1 MSTTS
6 FNFVLKMLRNRKKGK
21 IFLIAYIG
29 AWILDK
35 TVYYS
40 TLSLLQTSL
49 KDRIY
54 KKYLKYRLKNINK

>member
-6 FNFVLKMLRNRKKGK
+6 FKFVLKMLRNRKKGK
-21 IFLIAYIG
+21 IFLIAYVV
-29 AWILDK
+29 AWMLDK

-40 TLSLLQTSL
+40 TLSLLETSL